1 MPYEAAK
8 KISVNEA
15 QILTSSFMLQRLWVS
30 VCGSRARESVWQQG
44 ACLDKGILDLLLSLL
59 TFFCVS
65 SWICNWWGRRKA
77 RNNPE
82 NLYSRWEQDHDL
94 QTFGALGLFYE
105 YLEMG
110 KFKNTYLELRTRH
123 LVLTIPPKIASQSI
137 VMG

>member
-1 MPYEAAK
+1 
-8 KISVNEA
+8 
-15 QILTSSFMLQRLWVS
+15 MLQGLLAS
-30 VCGSRARESVWQQG
+30 LCENYTCKSILQQG
-44 ACLDKGILDLLLSLL
+44 ACLEKGILDLFLSLL
-59 TFFCVS
+59 TFFCIYR
-65 SWICNWWGRRKA
+65 WICNWWGRRKA

-110 KFKNTYLELRTRH
+110 KFRNTHLELRTRH
-123 LVLTIPPKIASQSI
+123 LVPTLLKKIASQLI

>member
-1 MPYEAAK
+1 MACRETKPTGLVFLA
-8 KISVNEA
+8 SCSN
-15 QILTSSFMLQRLWVS
+15 QVS
-30 VCGSRARESVWQQG
+30 QS
-44 ACLDKGILDLLLSLL
+44 DLLLSLFTL
-59 TFFCVS
+59 FCIS

-110 KFKNTYLELRTRH
+110 KFKMTHLELRAGH
-123 LVLTIPPKIASQSI
+123 LVLTLSKEHFLD
-137 VMG
+137 